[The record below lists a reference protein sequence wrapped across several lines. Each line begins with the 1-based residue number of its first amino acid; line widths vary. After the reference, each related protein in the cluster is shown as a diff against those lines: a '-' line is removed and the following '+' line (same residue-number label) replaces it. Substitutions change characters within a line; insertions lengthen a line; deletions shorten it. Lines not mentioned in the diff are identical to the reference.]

1 MWSPWDRLAG
11 GTSAVFLC
19 FPLCAPWVRHPPC
32 PESKKCFCSPLFL
45 TCGLSAHCSG
55 SCGVKGSR
63 PAKPSLSLSR
73 CCSVVLLYSPLP
85 QRTLPVLGIL
95 SRTYVPFQF
104 MEILVTCV
112 LQPEYENQKSRAQLQ
127 ARANWTSVF
136 SPWSVFLINILR
148 DAQHSKITVHFHI
161 RSFSFPSYL
170 PG

>member
-1 MWSPWDRLAG
+1 
-11 GTSAVFLC
+11 
-19 FPLCAPWVRHPPC
+19 
-32 PESKKCFCSPLFL
+32 
-45 TCGLSAHCSG
+45 
-55 SCGVKGSR
+55 
-63 PAKPSLSLSR
+63 
-73 CCSVVLLYSPLP
+73 
-85 QRTLPVLGIL
+85 
-95 SRTYVPFQF
+95 